1 MTISIQALV
10 AVDDEVDRG
19 LIDTVVAGG
28 SQVTVLDYI
37 DVGGSTGSGYG
48 AGDVLI
54 VACADYT
61 QEIQTYITEATRQ
74 HPNRPIVLVCPVSSN
89 GYLRDAFSN
98 GVDDVVSIPHETG
111 VEAEHELTRQLMFAL
126 EKAVIRRRGG
136 EPERPHG
143 DGALICVLGLK
154 GGSGKTL
161 TAINLGVSLA
171 DAGHS
176 VALVDLDLQFGDLAL
191 AMGLPPERTIYDLVR
206 SGGSL
211 DTEKLRDFLVEHPS
225 GARALLA
232 PLRPDHAAHVTA
244 PFVRELLRLLREM
257 YEYVVVDTPPN
268 FTPEVISAVDMS
280 SDVLLVAMRDT
291 LSLKN
296 TKLGLETL
304 ERMEYDRRKIRVLL
318 NRANTKV
325 GIDRQDI
332 LGILGRD
339 VDVLVPSH
347 RDVTRSINQGL
358 PIALERGVAAGKA
371 FRELANLYIND
382 RSGLDTSSRRH
393 SKALRATAQQD
404 APPGTASVGG
414 RRRLFRRAA
423 R

>member
-1 MTISIQALV
+1 MTTSVQALV

-28 SQVTVLDYI
+28 AQVTVLDYVE
-37 DVGGSTGSGYG
+37 VGGSTGSSYG

-61 QEIQTYITEATRQ
+61 SDIQTYVTEATRQ
-74 HPNRPIVLVCPVSSN
+74 YPNRPIVLVCPASSN

-98 GVDDVVSIPHETG
+98 GVDDVVAIPHDTG
-111 VEAEHELTRQLMFAL
+111 PDAERELTRQLVFAL
-126 EKAVIRRRGG
+126 QKAVVRKRGA
-136 EPERPHG
+136 EPEKPVG

-161 TAINLGVSLA
+161 TTINLGVSLA
-171 DAGHS
+171 AAGHS

-232 PLRPDHAAHVTA
+232 PLRPDHAALVTA
-244 PFVRELLRLLREM
+244 PFIRELLRLLREM
-257 YEYVVVDTPPN
+257 HEYVVIDTPPN

-347 RDVTRSINQGL
+347 RDVTRSINQGT
-358 PIALERGVAAGKA
+358 PIALERGVPAGKA
-371 FRELANLYIND
+371 FRELAKLYIDD
-382 RSGLDTSSRRH
+382 RRGPETTGRRAP
-393 SKALRATAQQD
+393 KAVPARTQD
-404 APPGTASVGG
+404 GASPTTASAGG
-414 RRRLFRRAA
+414 RRRLFSRGKQ
-423 R
+423 